1 MARKLIPFLI
11 FALMLASIY
20 AAHAI
25 GVGGEG
31 LRFGRVGATAGKAG
45 AAPPPT
51 TCASTGIF
59 NLSNVC
65 NDVYFI
71 GAMK

>member
-1 MARKLIPFLI
+1 MTRLIIPLLI
-11 FALMLASIY
+11 LVALAGSIF

-25 GVGGEG
+25 GLGEG
-31 LRFGRVGATAGKAG
+31 NRFGRLGSMGKKGAGG
-45 AAPPPT
+45 GGGSS
-51 TCASTGIF
+51 CASTGIF
-59 NLSNVC
+59 DLSNVC